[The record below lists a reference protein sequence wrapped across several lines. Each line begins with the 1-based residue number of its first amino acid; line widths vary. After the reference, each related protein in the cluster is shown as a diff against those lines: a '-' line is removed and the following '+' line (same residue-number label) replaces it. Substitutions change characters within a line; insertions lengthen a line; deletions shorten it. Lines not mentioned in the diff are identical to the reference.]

1 VNINYV
7 SFPLAH
13 IRALKPAEVAA
24 VFDADVNSAGGGT
37 LYRLRVPSAQRFL
50 HRNTLC
56 GTEAVQW
63 MATWVS
69 DKALSVAF
77 FSSEE
82 MPSFTFEAI
91 SSSTTL
97 CGTYVYAR

>member
-1 VNINYV
+1 
-7 SFPLAH
+7 
-13 IRALKPAEVAA
+13 
-24 VFDADVNSAGGGT
+24 
-37 LYRLRVPSAQRFL
+37 
-50 HRNTLC
+50 
-56 GTEAVQW
+56 